1 VSGYQS
7 EVWHDFFVA
16 EAGAAAALAG
26 LLFVAVSI
34 NIERILATP
43 TLTTRAGGAL
53 SLLANVL
60 VVATVGL
67 IPDQSA
73 AAFGVELLVISGF
86 AWAGTLIAYL
96 HRGLPAEFRGY
107 HIQAFITLQCALAP
121 FLIGGVTLLLAGGSG
136 FYWVAAGVALS
147 FVVALGHAWV
157 LLVEILR

>member
-1 VSGYQS
+1 
-7 EVWHDFFVA
+7 
-16 EAGAAAALAG
+16 
-26 LLFVAVSI
+26 
-34 NIERILATP
+34 
-43 TLTTRAGGAL
+43 
-53 SLLANVL
+53 
-60 VVATVGL
+60 VGL

-73 AAFGVELLVISGF
+73 AVFGVELLVISGF

-107 HIQAFITLQCALAP
+107 HIQAFVTLQCALAP
-121 FLIGGVTLLLAGGSG
+121 FLIGGVTLLLAGGGG